1 MSKKTLIVNV
11 GELPE
16 VEMVAEKKEYADG
29 MDFGDDYM
37 SAFH

>member
-1 MSKKTLIVNV
+1 VSKKNLIVN
-11 GELPE
+11 GGKLPE
-16 VEMVAEKKEYADG
+16 VDVVAEYADG